1 MADIT
6 PRKQSRITTICEHCA
21 YAQAATAIVV
31 EVGQKSVSLIMKPQ
45 KVTVSFTP
53 RRQGK
58 S

>member
-31 EVGQKSVSLIMKPQ
+31 EVGQSLCL
-45 KVTVSFTP
+45 
-53 RRQGK
+53 
-58 S
+58 